1 MIPSPLSPAQDPRA
15 WSVAPDYPG
24 MRDLVADLEVPAGAP
39 MGVMTAL
46 ETSRELIRHSYYRY
60 EFATVAVTHAL
71 FALEQVLV
79 ERLAVE
85 EPLRDLV
92 GRADAQGLLG
102 EGLATGLDPC
112 LRLRDRL
119 ARGTVAS
126 DEVSPAPAVQL
137 VRAVFDAVS
146 ALLRPPV
153 VADATGRAADGE
165 SARERLDRLW
175 EEHQRAPFPRSF
187 LGVEIAGVC
196 LILLEDAVASAVLRE
211 QNGGFDH
218 RSISDLWHRI
228 ADLDKIVPLIDEQ
241 YCREYFARLRT
252 VAGLAAASQLPPAT

>member
-1 MIPSPLSPAQDPRA
+1 MIPSLLSPAQDPRA

-24 MRDLVADLEVPAGAP
+24 MQDLVAGLEVPAGAA
-39 MGVMTAL
+39 MGVMGAL

-85 EPLRDLV
+85 EPLRELI
-92 GRADAQGLLG
+92 GRAAAEGLL
-102 EGLATGLDPC
+102 EPGLVTETEAS
-112 LRLRDRL
+112 LRLRDKL
-119 ARGTVAS
+119 ARGTVTTG
-126 DEVSPAPAVQL
+126 AVPPERAVTL

-153 VADATGRAADGE
+153 AADAAGGTTDEE
-165 SARERLDRLW
+165 SARARLDRLW
-175 EEHQRAPFPRSF
+175 EEHRRAPFPRSF
-187 LGVEIAGVC
+187 LGVDIAGVC

-211 QNGGFDH
+211 QGGGFDD

-252 VAGLAAASQLPPAT
+252 VAGLVAASQLPPAT

>member
-24 MRDLVADLEVPAGAP
+24 MQDLVAGLEVPAGAA
-39 MGVMTAL
+39 MGVMGAL
-46 ETSRELIRHSYYRY
+46 ETSKELIRHSYYRY

-85 EPLRDLV
+85 EPLRELI
-92 GRADAQGLLG
+92 GRAAAEGLLG
-102 EGLATGLDPC
+102 PGLVTEIEES
-112 LRLRDRL
+112 LRLRDEL
-119 ARGTVAS
+119 ARGTVTTGA
-126 DEVSPAPAVQL
+126 VPPGRAVQL
-137 VRAVFDAVS
+137 VRPVFDAVS

-153 VADATGRAADGE
+153 ATDATGGATDEESDRA
-165 SARERLDRLW
+165 RLDRLW
-175 EEHQRAPFPRSF
+175 EEHRRSPFPRSF
-187 LGVEIAGVC
+187 LGVDIARVC

-211 QNGGFDH
+211 QRGGFDH

-228 ADLDKIVPLIDEQ
+228 ADLDKVVPLIDEQ

-252 VAGLAAASQLPPAT
+252 VAGLVAASQLPPAT